1 MEFTPHN
8 SFEPPSNNHMSS
20 IGIVLVVVLIG
31 ALSIVTYLAVNHFL
45 EDEKEVDH

>member
-8 SFEPPSNNHMSS
+8 SFEPPSNNPMSS